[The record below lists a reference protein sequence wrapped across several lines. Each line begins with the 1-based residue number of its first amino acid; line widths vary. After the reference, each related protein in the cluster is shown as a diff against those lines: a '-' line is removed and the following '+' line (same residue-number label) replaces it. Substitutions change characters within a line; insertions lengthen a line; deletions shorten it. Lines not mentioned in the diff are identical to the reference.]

1 MNNDR
6 NDQPVGD
13 QANKPALGQFD
24 KQQGADENAGQ
35 DKEALVETEG
45 KQQGDN
51 QDQSIKVQ
59 GDNHDR

>member
-1 MNNDR
+1 MSNDKV
-6 NDQPVGD
+6 QPDGD
-13 QANKPALGQFD
+13 QADKPALGQFD
-24 KQQGADENAGQ
+24 KQQNPEENAGQ
-35 DKEALVETEG
+35 DKEALVEAES